1 MNYISTNHRGGIG
14 NVMFKLA
21 ASISAAW
28 DNNVDY
34 IFSNE
39 FIRTSDI
46 HYLPGSLGRPAT
58 QGYVDYRV
66 YYSNILRGVQFIDK
80 LPTPY
85 ITYTEPGFNYNPI
98 PYTPGTNLLLDG
110 QFQSEKYFEKYKE
123 KIVDLFKVTDEIES
137 QIREFIPNVN
147 DLAFL
152 HVRRGDYTQFPDHHP
167 IQTEEYYKRAAEE
180 VGINSKFLIFSDDL
194 EGCKY
199 LFDSI
204 PTKYFYS
211 TGVDWSDLYMM
222 SLCRD
227 NIIANS
233 SFSWWAAYLNANP
246 SKKVIA
252 PTNWFGPVYANL
264 NTEDLIPN
272 NWIKI

>member
-1 MNYISTNHRGGIG
+1 MSYISTNHRGGIG
-14 NVMFKLA
+14 NVLFKLA
-21 ASISAAW
+21 ASISTAL

-34 IFSNE
+34 LFSNE
-39 FIRTSDI
+39 FIRDKDRQMVTFGHS
-46 HYLPGSLGRPAT
+46 
-58 QGYVDYRV
+58 DYRV
-66 YYSNILRGVQFIDK
+66 YYQSILRNIQFSDV
-80 LPTPY
+80 LPAPY
-85 ITYTEPGFNYNPI
+85 LTYIEPGFH
-98 PYTPGTNLLLDG
+98 YTPITYEKDTNLLLDG
-110 QFQSEKYFEKYKE
+110 MFQSEKYFINNKE
-123 KIVDLFKVTDEIES
+123 KIIDLFK
-137 QIREFIPNVN
+137 IPNHIEFQIKEAIPDIN
-147 DLAFL
+147 DYVAI
-152 HVRRGDYTQFPDHHP
+152 HVRRGDYLQFPDHHP